1 MGNLNSG
8 KTPMQSSSI
17 DLKCRA
23 EAARY
28 ALLQRLAPALRHDMA
43 GNFQPVTMMAMI
55 LEKRMQAA
63 APDLS
68 TLVKNCGEIRT
79 LSVAATHSNL
89 DLMGWIAVNPKASVS
104 LAHGLKKVLQLITT
118 ELSVRGIRFINHTED
133 MTTQVALH
141 HVCGVF
147 TAALLALT
155 DAATSPANVQITAAR
170 DEQDMLITLALMD
183 AADASSASL
192 PNEGLQIGLAAYR
205 NIDWDDVQAIA
216 DEDGLSVR
224 HEATSVQLRIPIPAP
239 VPVPIPAI

>member
-1 MGNLNSG
+1 
-8 KTPMQSSSI
+8 MQSSSI
-17 DLKCRA
+17 DLKRRA

-79 LSVAATHSNL
+79 LSIAATHSNL
-89 DLMGWIAVNPKASVS
+89 DLMGWIAVDPKASVS
-104 LAHGLKKVLQLITT
+104 LAEGVKKVLHLMTT

-133 MTTQVALH
+133 VTTVVALPRMY
-141 HVCGVF
+141 GVF

-155 DAATSPANVQITAAR
+155 DTAAAPANVHITSVR
-170 DEQDMLITLALMD
+170 DEHDMLITLTLKD

-192 PNEGLQIGLAAYR
+192 PYEALQIGLAAYR

-216 DEDGLSVR
+216 DEDGLSVQ
-224 HEATSVQLRIPIPAP
+224 HKATSVQLRLPIST
-239 VPVPIPAI
+239 V